1 MSTQTRN
8 MRLRTERRL
17 MESEAPQRKSR
28 AVTVSTP
35 SWGQR
40 ILRADRML
48 RDLAV
53 VGALFLTVLA
63 VRNAQTPESQ
73 SVFSALKES
82 ANMHWD
88 ETLGQLSFVSNWLP
102 ESVQAVWNGTDSL
115 TVLAPITGQTVHA
128 WSEKEP
134 YVEWMSEISDV
145 RCVADGEVMSIA
157 HGLEEERILRI
168 RHDDDTESIY
178 GNLAECFASEGDR
191 VTAGQIIARVLEN
204 QPLAFELR
212 RDGRSIN
219 PKGRLL
225 PLEE

>member
-8 MRLRTERRL
+8 MRLRTEKRL
-17 MESEAPQRKSR
+17 MEPETPQKKNR

-35 SWGQR
+35 GWGQR
-40 ILRADRML
+40 ILRADRLL

-82 ANMHWD
+82 ANMQWD

>member
-1 MSTQTRN
+1 
-8 MRLRTERRL
+8 
-17 MESEAPQRKSR
+17 MEPQEQQRKSR
-28 AVTVSTP
+28 AVPVPTTG
-35 SWGQR
+35 WGQR
-40 ILRADRML
+40 ILRADRFL

-73 SVFSALKES
+73 SVFSALQES
-82 ANMHWD
+82 ANMQWD

-178 GNLAECFASEGDR
+178 GNLAECFAAEGDR
-191 VTAGQIIARVLEN
+191 VTAGQIIARVLED

-212 RDGRSIN
+212 RDGRSIDLR
-219 PKGRLL
+219 GRLL